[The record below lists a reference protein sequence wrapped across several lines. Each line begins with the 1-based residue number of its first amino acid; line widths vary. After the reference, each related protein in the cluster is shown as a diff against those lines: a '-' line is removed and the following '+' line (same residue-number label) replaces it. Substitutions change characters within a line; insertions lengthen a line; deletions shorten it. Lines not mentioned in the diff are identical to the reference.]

1 MNSKPHPATQ
11 RAVAVTC
18 ALLAFVLIGSPALAD
33 KRYGPGVT
41 DTEIRIGQTMP
52 YSGPASSYG
61 TAGKAELAY
70 FAKINAEGGI
80 NGRKITLLSLDDGYS
95 PPRTVEQTRKLVEQD
110 QVLLLFSS
118 LGTPTNAAVQKYM
131 NAKKVPQL
139 FCATGG
145 SEFGDPQHFPWTM
158 GWRPNYRSEA
168 RVYAKY
174 IVKARP
180 NAKIAVLY
188 QNDDLGKDYLKGLHE
203 GLGEKASSMIVSEV
217 SYEVTDPTVDSQI
230 VTLNASGANTLLNFS
245 TPKAA
250 AQAIRKVY
258 DLGWRPLHLVANVGS
273 SVATVLKPAGLE
285 KSVGLLTAA
294 FLKDPTDK
302 QWQNDPS
309 FREWLVWMKQYYP
322 DGDIS
327 DFYNVYGYGLA
338 QTLVRVLKQSGDD
351 LTRDNIMQQAA
362 SVRNL
367 TLPMLLPGVKVNT
380 TPTDYYPIKQMWMQK
395 FDGKQWVLFGD
406 LIEP

>member
-1 MNSKPHPATQ
+1 VNPDSHLSIHKLA
-11 RAVAVTC
+11 AC
-18 ALLAFVLIGSPALAD
+18 ALVSLWLVASPAVAD
-33 KRYGPGVT
+33 KRYGPGVS

-61 TAGKAELAY
+61 TVGKAELAY

-80 NGRKITLLSLDDGYS
+80 NRRKITLVSLDDGYS

-118 LGTPTNAAVQKYM
+118 LGTPTNAAVQKYL
-131 NAKKVPQL
+131 NVKQVPQL

-174 IVKARP
+174 ILKTRP
-180 NAKIAVLY
+180 SAKIAVLY
-188 QNDDLGKDYLKGLHE
+188 QNDDLGKDYLNGLHE
-203 GLGEKASSMIVSEV
+203 GLGDKASGMIVSEV
-217 SYEVTDPTVDSQI
+217 SFEVTDPTVDSQI
-230 VTLNASGANTLLNFS
+230 VTLQASGADTFLNFS
-245 TPKAA
+245 TPKAS

-258 DLGWRPLHLVANVGS
+258 DLGWRPMHLVTNVGS
-273 SVATVLKPAGLE
+273 SVATVLKPAGLD

-302 QWQNDPS
+302 QWQNDPGY
-309 FREWLVWMKQYYP
+309 RDWLAWMKQYYP
-322 DGDIS
+322 EGDTT

-338 QTLVRVLKQSGDD
+338 QTLVHVLKQSGDD
-351 LTRDNIMQQAA
+351 LTRENVMRQAA
-362 SVRNL
+362 SLKNL
-367 TLPMLLPGVKVNT
+367 SLPMLLPGARVNT
-380 TPTDYYPIKQMWMQK
+380 TATDYYPIKQMWIQR

>member
-1 MNSKPHPATQ
+1 MRMLKAMAGFASVVLATF
-11 RAVAVTC
+11 AAT
-18 ALLAFVLIGSPALAD
+18 LATAE
-33 KRYGPGVT
+33 KHYGPGVT
-41 DTEIRIGQTMP
+41 DTDIKIGQTMP

-61 TAGKAELAY
+61 TVGKAEAAY
-70 FAKINAEGGI
+70 FAKINAEGGV
-80 NGRKITLLSLDDGYS
+80 NGRKITLISVDDGYS
-95 PPRTVEQTRKLVEQD
+95 PPRTVEQVRRLVEQEE
-110 QVLLLFSS
+110 VLLIFSV
-118 LGTPTNAAVQKYM
+118 LGTPTNAAVQKYL
-131 NAKKVPQL
+131 NAKKIPQL
-139 FCATGG
+139 FCASGG

-174 IVKARP
+174 ILKARP
-180 NAKIAVLY
+180 DAKIAVLY

-203 GLGEKASSMIVSEV
+203 GLGDKASSLIVSEV

-309 FREWLVWMKQYYP
+309 YREWLAWMKQYYP
-322 DGDIS
+322 EGDTS

-338 QTLVRVLKQSGDD
+338 QTLVHVLKQSGDD
-351 LTRDNIMQQAA
+351 VTRDNIMRQAA
-362 SVRNL
+362 SVKNL
-367 TLPMLLPGVKVNT
+367 TLPMLLPGVKVSIAA
-380 TPTDYYPIKQMWMQK
+380 TDYYPIKQMWMQR

-406 LIEP
+406 LLEP

>member
-1 MNSKPHPATQ
+1 MTFAIA
-11 RAVAVTC
+11 RLV
-18 ALLAFVLIGSPALAD
+18 FVLAIAFAVGTDVALAE

-61 TAGKAELAY
+61 TAGKAEAAY
-70 FAKINAEGGI
+70 FAKINAEGGV
-80 NGRKITLLSLDDGYS
+80 NGRRITLISLDDGYS
-95 PPRTVEQTRKLVEQD
+95 PPRTVEQVRRLVEQEE
-110 QVLLLFSS
+110 VLLIFSM
-118 LGTPTNAAVQKYM
+118 LGTPTSAAVQKYL

-139 FCATGG
+139 FCASGA

-174 IVKARP
+174 ILKVRP
-180 NAKIAVLY
+180 DAKIGVLY
-188 QNDDLGKDYLKGLHE
+188 QNDDLGRDYLKGLHE
-203 GLGEKASSMIVSEV
+203 GLGEKAASMIVSEV

-230 VTLNASGANTLLNFS
+230 VTLQGSGANTLLNFS

-250 AQAIRKVY
+250 AQAIRKAY
-258 DLGWRPLHLVANVGS
+258 DLGWKPLHLLSNVGS
-273 SVATVLKPAGLE
+273 SVASVLKPAGLE

-302 QWQNDPS
+302 QWLNDPAY
-309 FREWLVWMKQYYP
+309 RDWMAWMKQYYP
-322 DGDIS
+322 EGDTT
-327 DFYNVYGYGLA
+327 DLYNVYGYGLA
-338 QTLVRVLKQSGDD
+338 QTLVHVLKQSGND
-351 LTRDNIMQQAA
+351 LTRDNVMRQA
-362 SVRNL
+362 SSLKNL
-367 TLPMLLPGVKVNT
+367 ALPMALPGVKLNT
-380 TPTDYYPIKQMWMQK
+380 SPTDYYPIEQMWMQK
-395 FDGKQWVLFGD
+395 FDGKQWVLVGD

>member
-1 MNSKPHPATQ
+1 MTFAIA
-11 RAVAVTC
+11 RLV
-18 ALLAFVLIGSPALAD
+18 FVLAIACAVGTDVALAE

-61 TAGKAELAY
+61 TAGKAEAAY
-70 FAKINAEGGI
+70 FAKINAEGGV
-80 NGRKITLLSLDDGYS
+80 NGRKITLISLDDGYS
-95 PPRTVEQTRKLVEQD
+95 PPRTVEQVRRLVEQEE
-110 QVLLLFSS
+110 VLLIFSM
-118 LGTPTNAAVQKYM
+118 LGTPTSAAVQKYL

-139 FCATGG
+139 FCASGA

-174 IVKARP
+174 ILKVRP
-180 NAKIAVLY
+180 DAKIGVLY
-188 QNDDLGKDYLKGLHE
+188 QNDDLGRDYLKGLHE
-203 GLGEKASSMIVSEV
+203 GLGEKAASMIVSEV

-230 VTLNASGANTLLNFS
+230 VTLQGSGANTLLNFS

-250 AQAIRKVY
+250 AQAIRKAY
-258 DLGWRPLHLVANVGS
+258 DLGWKPLHLLSNVGS
-273 SVATVLKPAGLE
+273 SVASVLKPAGLE

-302 QWQNDPS
+302 QWLNDPAY
-309 FREWLVWMKQYYP
+309 RDWMAWMKQYYP
-322 DGDIS
+322 EGDTT
-327 DFYNVYGYGLA
+327 DLYNVYGYGLA
-338 QTLVRVLKQSGDD
+338 QTLVHVLKQSGDD
-351 LTRDNIMQQAA
+351 LTRDNVMRQA
-362 SVRNL
+362 SSLKNL
-367 TLPMLLPGVKVNT
+367 ALPMALPGVKLNT
-380 TPTDYYPIKQMWMQK
+380 SPTDYYPIEQMWMQK
-395 FDGKQWVLFGD
+395 FDGKQWVLVGD

>member
-1 MNSKPHPATQ
+1 VNPDSHLSIHKLA
-11 RAVAVTC
+11 AC
-18 ALLAFVLIGSPALAD
+18 ALVSLWLVASPAVAD
-33 KRYGPGVT
+33 KRYGPGVS

-61 TAGKAELAY
+61 TVGKAELAY

-80 NGRKITLLSLDDGYS
+80 NRRKITLVSLDDGYS

-118 LGTPTNAAVQKYM
+118 LGTPTNAAVQKYL
-131 NAKKVPQL
+131 NVKQVPQL

-174 IVKARP
+174 ILKTRP
-180 NAKIAVLY
+180 SAKIAVLY

-203 GLGEKASSMIVSEV
+203 GLGDKASGMIVSEV
-217 SYEVTDPTVDSQI
+217 SFEVTDPTVDSQI
-230 VTLNASGANTLLNFS
+230 VTLQASGADTFLNFS
-245 TPKAA
+245 TPKAS

-258 DLGWRPLHLVANVGS
+258 DLGWRPMHLVTNVGS
-273 SVATVLKPAGLE
+273 SVATVLKPAGLD

-302 QWQNDPS
+302 QWQNDPGY
-309 FREWLVWMKQYYP
+309 RDWLAWMKQYYP
-322 DGDIS
+322 EGDTT

-338 QTLVRVLKQSGDD
+338 QTLVHVLKQSGDD
-351 LTRDNIMQQAA
+351 LTRENVMRQAA
-362 SVRNL
+362 SLKNL
-367 TLPMLLPGVKVNT
+367 SLPMLLPGARVNT
-380 TPTDYYPIKQMWMQK
+380 TATDYYPIKQMWIQR

>member
-1 MNSKPHPATQ
+1 VNAKPHPATH
-11 RAVAVTC
+11 RFVTS
-18 ALLAFVLIGSPALAD
+18 ALLAFALVASPAAAD

-61 TAGKAELAY
+61 TVGKAELAY

-95 PPRTVEQTRKLVEQD
+95 PPRTVEQTRKLIEQD

-118 LGTPTNAAVQKYM
+118 LGTPTNAAVQKYL

-174 IVKARP
+174 ILKARP

-203 GLGEKASSMIVSEV
+203 GLGERASGMIVSEV
-217 SYEVTDPTVDSQI
+217 SFEVTDPTVDSQI
-230 VTLNASGANTLLNFS
+230 VTLQASGADTFLNFS
-245 TPKAA
+245 TPKAS
-250 AQAIRKVY
+250 AQAIRKAY
-258 DLGWRPLHLVANVGS
+258 DLGWRPMHLVTNVGS

-302 QWQNDPS
+302 QWQNDPGY
-309 FREWLVWMKQYYP
+309 RDWLAWMKQYYP
-322 DGDIS
+322 DGDTT

-338 QTLVRVLKQSGDD
+338 QTLVHVLKQSGDD
-351 LTRDNIMQQAA
+351 LTRENVMRQAT
-362 SVRNL
+362 NL
-367 TLPMLLPGVKVNT
+367 KNLSLPMLLPGVKVNT
-380 TPTDYYPIKQMWMQK
+380 TATDYYPIKQMWMQR
-395 FDGKQWVLFGD
+395 FDGKQWVLFGE

>member
-1 MNSKPHPATQ
+1 VNADSHHSIHKI
-11 RAVAVTC
+11 AVRGLLTLALVT
-18 ALLAFVLIGSPALAD
+18 SPAFAD

-41 DTEIRIGQTMP
+41 DTEITIGQTMP

-61 TAGKAELAY
+61 TVGKAETAY
-70 FAKINAEGGI
+70 FAKVNAEGGI
-80 NGRKITLLSLDDGYS
+80 NGRKITLLSVDDGYS
-95 PPRTVEQTRKLVEQD
+95 PPRAVEQVRRLVEQE

-118 LGTPTNAAVQKYM
+118 LGTPTNAAVQKYL

-174 IVKARP
+174 ILKARP
-180 NAKIAVLY
+180 NARIGVLY
-188 QNDDLGKDYLKGLHE
+188 QNDDLGKDYVRGLHE
-203 GLGEKASSMIVSEV
+203 GLGDKGPSMIVSEV

-230 VTLNASGANTLLNFS
+230 VTLQASGADTFLNFS

-258 DLGWRPLHLVANVGS
+258 DLGWRPLHLVTNVGS
-273 SVATVLKPAGLE
+273 SVATVLKTAGLE

-302 QWQNDPS
+302 QWQDDPGY
-309 FREWLVWMKQYYP
+309 RDWLAWMKKYYP
-322 DGDIS
+322 EGDVT

-338 QTLVRVLKQSGDD
+338 QTLVHVLKQSGDD
-351 LTRDNIMQQAA
+351 LTRENVMRQAG
-362 SVRNL
+362 SLKNL
-367 TLPMLLPGVKVNT
+367 ALPMLLPGVKVNT
-380 TPTDYYPIKQMWMQK
+380 SATDYYPIKQMWMQR
-395 FDGKQWVLFGD
+395 FDGKQWVLFGE

>member
-1 MNSKPHPATQ
+1 MTFAIA
-11 RAVAVTC
+11 RLV
-18 ALLAFVLIGSPALAD
+18 FVLAIAFAVGTDVALAE

-61 TAGKAELAY
+61 TAGKAEAAY
-70 FAKINAEGGI
+70 FAKINAEGGV
-80 NGRKITLLSLDDGYS
+80 NGRKITLISLDDGYS
-95 PPRTVEQTRKLVEQD
+95 PPRTVEQVRRLVEQEE
-110 QVLLLFSS
+110 VLLIFSM
-118 LGTPTNAAVQKYM
+118 LGTPTSAAVQKYL

-139 FCATGG
+139 FCASGA

-174 IVKARP
+174 ILKVRP
-180 NAKIAVLY
+180 DAKIGVLY
-188 QNDDLGKDYLKGLHE
+188 QNDDLGRDYLKGLHE
-203 GLGEKASSMIVSEV
+203 GLGEKAASMIVSEV

-230 VTLNASGANTLLNFS
+230 VTLQGSGANTLLNFS

-250 AQAIRKVY
+250 AQAIRKAY
-258 DLGWRPLHLVANVGS
+258 DLGWKPLHLLSNVGS
-273 SVATVLKPAGLE
+273 SVASVLKPAGLE

-302 QWQNDPS
+302 QWLNDPAY
-309 FREWLVWMKQYYP
+309 RDWMAWMKQYYP
-322 DGDIS
+322 EGDTT
-327 DFYNVYGYGLA
+327 DLYNVYGYGLA
-338 QTLVRVLKQSGDD
+338 QTLVHVLKQSGDD
-351 LTRDNIMQQAA
+351 LTRDNVMRQA
-362 SVRNL
+362 SSLKNL
-367 TLPMLLPGVKVNT
+367 ALPMALPGVKLNT
-380 TPTDYYPIKQMWMQK
+380 SPTDYYPIEQMWMQK
-395 FDGKQWVLFGD
+395 FDGKQWVLVGD

>member
-1 MNSKPHPATQ
+1 MTFAIA
-11 RAVAVTC
+11 RLV
-18 ALLAFVLIGSPALAD
+18 FVLAIAFAVGTDVALAE

-61 TAGKAELAY
+61 TAGKAEAAY
-70 FAKINAEGGI
+70 FAKINAEGGV
-80 NGRKITLLSLDDGYS
+80 NGRKITLISLDDGYS
-95 PPRTVEQTRKLVEQD
+95 PPRTVEQVRRLVEQEE
-110 QVLLLFSS
+110 VLLIFSM
-118 LGTPTNAAVQKYM
+118 LGTPTSAAVQKYL

-139 FCATGG
+139 FCASGA

-174 IVKARP
+174 ILKVRP
-180 NAKIAVLY
+180 DAKIGVLY
-188 QNDDLGKDYLKGLHE
+188 QNDDLGRDYLKGLHE
-203 GLGEKASSMIVSEV
+203 GLGEKAASMIVSEV

-230 VTLNASGANTLLNFS
+230 VTLQGSGANTLLNFS

-250 AQAIRKVY
+250 AQAIRKAY
-258 DLGWRPLHLVANVGS
+258 DLGWKPLHLLSNVGS
-273 SVATVLKPAGLE
+273 SVASVLKPAGLE

-302 QWQNDPS
+302 QWLNDPAY
-309 FREWLVWMKQYYP
+309 RDWMAWMKQYYP
-322 DGDIS
+322 EGDTT
-327 DFYNVYGYGLA
+327 DLYNVYGYGLA
-338 QTLVRVLKQSGDD
+338 QTLVHVLKQSGDD
-351 LTRDNIMQQAA
+351 LTRDNVMRQASSLKTLA
-362 SVRNL
+362 
-367 TLPMLLPGVKVNT
+367 LPMALPGVKLNT
-380 TPTDYYPIKQMWMQK
+380 SPTDYYPIEQMWMQK
-395 FDGKQWVLFGD
+395 FDGKQWVLVGD

>member
-1 MNSKPHPATQ
+1 MRMRLRTAAILLSVPTLVTLGHPA
-11 RAVAVTC
+11 AAE
-18 ALLAFVLIGSPALAD
+18 
-33 KRYGPGVT
+33 KKYGPGVT
-41 DTEIRIGQTMP
+41 DTEIKIGQTMP

-61 TAGKAELAY
+61 TVGKAEAAY
-70 FAKINAEGGI
+70 FAKVNAEGGV
-80 NGRKITLLSLDDGYS
+80 NGRKISLISVDDGYS
-95 PPRTVEQTRKLVEQD
+95 PPRTVEQVRRLVEQEE
-110 QVLLLFSS
+110 VLLIFSV
-118 LGTPTNAAVQKYM
+118 LGTPTNAAVQKYL

-139 FCATGG
+139 FCASGG

-174 IVKARP
+174 ILKTRP
-180 NAKIAVLY
+180 DAKIGVLY

-203 GLGEKASSMIVSEV
+203 GLGEKAGSMIVSQV

-258 DLGWRPLHLVANVGS
+258 DLGWRPLHFVANVGS

-285 KSVGLLTAA
+285 KSIGLFTAA

-309 FREWLVWMKQYYP
+309 YREWLAWMKQYYP
-322 DGDIS
+322 EGDTA

-338 QTLVRVLKQSGDD
+338 QTLVHVLKQSGDD
-351 LTRDNIMQQAA
+351 LTRDNIIRQAA
-362 SVRNL
+362 SVKNL
-367 TLPMLLPGVKVNT
+367 ALPMVLPGVKVNT
-380 TPTDYYPIKQMWMQK
+380 SPTDYYPIKQMWMQR

>member
-1 MNSKPHPATQ
+1 VNPDSHLSIHKLA
-11 RAVAVTC
+11 AC
-18 ALLAFVLIGSPALAD
+18 ALVSLWLVASPAVAD
-33 KRYGPGVT
+33 KRYGPGVS

-61 TAGKAELAY
+61 TVGKAELAY

-80 NGRKITLLSLDDGYS
+80 NGRKITLVSLDDGYS

-118 LGTPTNAAVQKYM
+118 LGTPTNAAVQKYL
-131 NAKKVPQL
+131 NVKQVPQL

-174 IVKARP
+174 ILKTRP
-180 NAKIAVLY
+180 SAKIAVLY

-203 GLGEKASSMIVSEV
+203 GLGDKASGMIVSEV
-217 SYEVTDPTVDSQI
+217 SFEVTDPTVDSQI
-230 VTLNASGANTLLNFS
+230 VTLQASGADTFLNFS
-245 TPKAA
+245 TPKAS

-258 DLGWRPLHLVANVGS
+258 DLGWRPMHLVTNVGS
-273 SVATVLKPAGLE
+273 SVATVLKPAGLD

-302 QWQNDPS
+302 QWQNDPGY
-309 FREWLVWMKQYYP
+309 RDWLAWMKQYYP
-322 DGDIS
+322 EGDTT

-338 QTLVRVLKQSGDD
+338 QTLVHVLKQSGDD
-351 LTRDNIMQQAA
+351 LTRENVMRQAA
-362 SVRNL
+362 SLKNL
-367 TLPMLLPGVKVNT
+367 SLPMLLPGARVNT
-380 TPTDYYPIKQMWMQK
+380 TATDYYPIKQMWIQR

>member
-1 MNSKPHPATQ
+1 VNPDSHLSIHKLA
-11 RAVAVTC
+11 AC
-18 ALLAFVLIGSPALAD
+18 ALVSLWLVASPAVAD
-33 KRYGPGVT
+33 KRYGPGVS

-61 TAGKAELAY
+61 TVGKAELAY

-80 NGRKITLLSLDDGYS
+80 NGRKITLVSLDDGYS

-118 LGTPTNAAVQKYM
+118 LGTPTNAAVQKYL
-131 NAKKVPQL
+131 NVKQVPQL

-174 IVKARP
+174 ILKTRP
-180 NAKIAVLY
+180 SAKIAVLY
-188 QNDDLGKDYLKGLHE
+188 QNDDLGKDYLNGLHE
-203 GLGEKASSMIVSEV
+203 GLGDKASGMIVSEV
-217 SYEVTDPTVDSQI
+217 SFEVTDPTVDSQI
-230 VTLNASGANTLLNFS
+230 VTLQASGADTFLNFS
-245 TPKAA
+245 TPKAS

-258 DLGWRPLHLVANVGS
+258 DLGWRPMHLVTNVGS
-273 SVATVLKPAGLE
+273 SVATVLKPAGLD

-302 QWQNDPS
+302 QWQNDPGY
-309 FREWLVWMKQYYP
+309 RDWLAWMKQYYP
-322 DGDIS
+322 EGDTT

-338 QTLVRVLKQSGDD
+338 QTLVHVLKQSGDD
-351 LTRDNIMQQAA
+351 LTRENVMRQAA
-362 SVRNL
+362 SLKNL
-367 TLPMLLPGVKVNT
+367 SLPMLLPGARVNT
-380 TPTDYYPIKQMWMQK
+380 TATDYYPIKQMWIQR

>member
-1 MNSKPHPATQ
+1 MTFAIA
-11 RAVAVTC
+11 RLV
-18 ALLAFVLIGSPALAD
+18 FVLAIAFAVGTDVALAE

-61 TAGKAELAY
+61 TAGKAEAAY
-70 FAKINAEGGI
+70 FAKINAEGGV
-80 NGRKITLLSLDDGYS
+80 NGRRITLISLDDGYS
-95 PPRTVEQTRKLVEQD
+95 PPRTVEQVRRLVEQEE
-110 QVLLLFSS
+110 VLLIFSM
-118 LGTPTNAAVQKYM
+118 LGTPTSAAVQKYL

-139 FCATGG
+139 FCASGA

-174 IVKARP
+174 ILKVRP
-180 NAKIAVLY
+180 DAKIGVLY
-188 QNDDLGKDYLKGLHE
+188 QNDDLGRDYLKGLHE
-203 GLGEKASSMIVSEV
+203 GLGEKAGSMIVSEV

-230 VTLNASGANTLLNFS
+230 VTLQGSGANTLLNFS

-250 AQAIRKVY
+250 AQAIRKAY
-258 DLGWRPLHLVANVGS
+258 DLGWKPLHLLSNVGS
-273 SVATVLKPAGLE
+273 SVASVLKPAGLE

-302 QWQNDPS
+302 QWLNDPAY
-309 FREWLVWMKQYYP
+309 RDWMAWMKQYYP
-322 DGDIS
+322 EGDTT
-327 DFYNVYGYGLA
+327 DLYNVYGYGLA
-338 QTLVRVLKQSGDD
+338 QTLVHVLKQSGND
-351 LTRDNIMQQAA
+351 LTRDNVMRQA
-362 SVRNL
+362 SSLKNL
-367 TLPMLLPGVKVNT
+367 ALPMALPGVKLNT
-380 TPTDYYPIKQMWMQK
+380 SPTDYYPIEQMWMQK
-395 FDGKQWVLFGD
+395 FDGKQWVLVGD

>member
-1 MNSKPHPATQ
+1 MNPDSHLSIHKLA
-11 RAVAVTC
+11 AC
-18 ALLAFVLIGSPALAD
+18 ALVSLWLVASPAVAD
-33 KRYGPGVT
+33 KRYGPGVS

-61 TAGKAELAY
+61 TVGKAELAY

-80 NGRKITLLSLDDGYS
+80 NRRKITLVSLDDGYS

-118 LGTPTNAAVQKYM
+118 LGTPTNAAVQKYL
-131 NAKKVPQL
+131 NVKQVPQL

-174 IVKARP
+174 ILKTRP
-180 NAKIAVLY
+180 SAKIAVLY
-188 QNDDLGKDYLKGLHE
+188 QNDDLGKDYLNGLHE
-203 GLGEKASSMIVSEV
+203 GLGDKASGMIVSEV
-217 SYEVTDPTVDSQI
+217 SFEVTDPTVDSQI
-230 VTLNASGANTLLNFS
+230 VTLQASGADTFLNFS
-245 TPKAA
+245 TPKAS

-258 DLGWRPLHLVANVGS
+258 DLGWRPMHLVTNVGS
-273 SVATVLKPAGLE
+273 SVATVLKPAGLD

-302 QWQNDPS
+302 QWQNDPGY
-309 FREWLVWMKQYYP
+309 RDWLAWMKQYYP
-322 DGDIS
+322 EGDTT

-338 QTLVRVLKQSGDD
+338 QTLVHVLKQSGDD
-351 LTRDNIMQQAA
+351 LTRENVMRQAA
-362 SVRNL
+362 SLKNL
-367 TLPMLLPGVKVNT
+367 SLPMLLPGARVNT
-380 TPTDYYPIKQMWMQK
+380 TATDYYPIKQMWIQR

>member
-1 MNSKPHPATQ
+1 MPKLKTMAGSAGVVLATL
-11 RAVAVTC
+11 VVT
-18 ALLAFVLIGSPALAD
+18 LAAAE
-33 KRYGPGVT
+33 KHYGPGVT
-41 DTEIRIGQTMP
+41 DTEIKIGQTMP

-61 TAGKAELAY
+61 TAGKAEAAY
-70 FAKINAEGGI
+70 FAKVNAEGGV
-80 NGRKITLLSLDDGYS
+80 NGRKITLISVDDGYS
-95 PPRTVEQTRKLVEQD
+95 PPRTVEQVRRLVEQD
-110 QVLLLFSS
+110 EVLLIFSV
-118 LGTPTNAAVQKYM
+118 LGTPTNAAVQKYL
-131 NAKKVPQL
+131 NVKKVPQL
-139 FCATGG
+139 FCASGG

-174 IVKARP
+174 ILKARP
-180 NAKIAVLY
+180 DGRIAVLY

-203 GLGEKASSMIVSEV
+203 GLGDRASSMIVSEA

-230 VTLNASGANTLLNFS
+230 VTLQASGADTLLNFS

-258 DLGWRPLHLVANVGS
+258 DLGWRPLHLVSNVGS

-309 FREWLVWMKQYYP
+309 YREWLAWMKQYYP
-322 DGDIS
+322 EGDTS
-327 DFYNVYGYGLA
+327 DVYNVYGYGLA
-338 QTLVRVLKQSGDD
+338 QTLMHVLKQSGDD
-351 LTRDNIMQQAA
+351 LTRANIMRHAA
-362 SVRNL
+362 SVKNL
-367 TLPMLLPGVKVNT
+367 ALPMALPGVRVNT
-380 TPTDYYPIKQMWMQK
+380 TPTDYYPIKQMWMQR
-395 FDGKQWVLFGD
+395 FDGKQWVLVGD